1 LLQNKKINSLV
12 NGKMPEKLILKK
24 YANRRLYDTRQSRY
38 VTLSEVAQ
46 QIREGQEV
54 QVLDAKSKE
63 DVTSFIL
70 TQILLEEA
78 KNKQFLLPPQLL
90 HIIIQYGDNVLLEF
104 FENHLQKTIES
115 YLSQKSSFDSQFK
128 KWLEVGMDM
137 SEMAKKGF
145 ESVNPLQSIFKDF
158 TRSSSDGNKED

>member
-1 LLQNKKINSLV
+1 
-12 NGKMPEKLILKK
+12 MAEKLILKK

-46 QIREGQEV
+46 QIHEGQQV

-90 HIIIQYGDNVLLEF
+90 HLIIQYGDNVLLEF

-137 SEMAKKGF
+137 SEMAQKGF

-158 TRSSSDGNKED
+158 TRSSSGEEKKEWPNQFSMSDGSR

>member
-1 LLQNKKINSLV
+1 
-12 NGKMPEKLILKK
+12 MTDKLILKK
-24 YANRRLYDTRQSRY
+24 YTNRRLYDTRQSCY
-38 VTLSEVAQ
+38 VTLSEVAE
-46 QIREGQEV
+46 QIRNGQEV
-54 QVLDAKSKE
+54 QVLDAKTKE

-90 HIIIQYGDNVLLEF
+90 HTIIQYGDNVLLEF

-137 SEMAKKGF
+137 SEMAQKGF
-145 ESVNPLQSIFKDF
+145 KNVNPMQAFFRDF
-158 TRSSSDGNKED
+158 TKSSSGGEKDE

>member
-1 LLQNKKINSLV
+1 
-12 NGKMPEKLILKK
+12 MAEKTILKK

-38 VTLSEVAQ
+38 VTLNEVTE
-46 QIREGQEV
+46 QIRNGQEV

-78 KNKQFLLPPQLL
+78 KNKQFLLPASLL

-104 FENHLQKTIES
+104 FENHLQQTIQS
-115 YLSQKSSFDSQFK
+115 YLSHRSSFDSQFK
-128 KWLEVGMDM
+128 KWLEMGMNM
-137 SEMAKKGF
+137 SEIAQKGF
-145 ESVNPLQSIFKDF
+145 EKINPLQSVFGGF
-158 TRSSSDGNKED
+158 SSTEKEDDKKN

>member
-1 LLQNKKINSLV
+1 
-12 NGKMPEKLILKK
+12 MAEKLILKK

-46 QIREGQEV
+46 QIREGQEIK
-54 QVLDAKSKE
+54 VLDAKSKE

-78 KNKQFLLPPQLL
+78 KTKQFLLPPQLL
-90 HIIIQYGDNVLLEF
+90 HIIIQYGDNVLLDF
-104 FENHLQKTIES
+104 FENHLQQTIHS
-115 YLSQKSSFDSQFK
+115 YLTYKSSFDSQFK

-137 SEMAKKGF
+137 SEMAQKGF
-145 ESVNPLQSIFKDF
+145 ESVNPLQSIFEGFSPATSKQDKKKD
-158 TRSSSDGNKED
+158 

>member
-1 LLQNKKINSLV
+1 
-12 NGKMPEKLILKK
+12 MAEKLILKK

-38 VTLSEVAQ
+38 VTLTEVAE
-46 QIREGQEV
+46 QIRYGQEV
-54 QVLDAKSKE
+54 QVLDAKTKA

-104 FENHLQKTIES
+104 FENHLQQAIHS
-115 YLSQKSSFDSQFK
+115 YLSYKSSFDSQFK
-128 KWLEVGMDM
+128 KWLEMGMDM
-137 SEMAKKGF
+137 SEMTKKGL
-145 ESVNPLQSIFKDF
+145 ESVNPMQALFKDF
-158 TRSSSDGNKED
+158 TRSSSDGEKEE

>member
-1 LLQNKKINSLV
+1 
-12 NGKMPEKLILKK
+12 MAEKLILKK
-24 YANRRLYDTRQSRY
+24 YANRRLYDTRQSCY
-38 VTLSEVAQ
+38 VTLTEVAE
-46 QIREGQEV
+46 QIRNGQEV

-70 TQILLEEA
+70 TQILLEDA

-90 HIIIQYGDNVLLEF
+90 HIIIQYGDNVLLDF
-104 FENHLQKTIES
+104 FENHLQQAIQS
-115 YLSQKSSFDSQFK
+115 YLSHKSSFDSQFK

-145 ESVNPLQSIFKDF
+145 ESVNPMQAFFKDF
-158 TRSSSDGNKED
+158 GRSSSDGEKKE